1 MGCICLALLLFCSN
15 GFVRADETSLTSSNK
30 DFDFQSIAERQVFV
44 NDCEHV
50 TPTQLICPCHCPFCQ
65 SPLCNYATQPPPQGC
80 PCQTNKIIVEN
91 NAFFRPTMD
100 SCAASCIGACKVV
113 VTIIQVFGKEG
124 TDKWLTRYYVHFFA
138 VLDLQPSVQEMCTKI
153 LCTYGKS
160 IFFRKLQRK
169 K

>member
-15 GFVRADETSLTSSNK
+15 GFVWADEKSLTSSSK
-30 DFDFQSIAERQVFV
+30 GFDLHVIAERQFFE

-50 TPTQLICPCHCPFCQ
+50 TPTQLICPCHCPLCQ

-100 SCAASCIGACKVV
+100 SCAATACYRDCGVV
-113 VTIIQVFGKEG
+113 HQIL
-124 TDKWLTRYYVHFFA
+124 LTRPQWSF
-138 VLDLQPSVQEMCTKI
+138 I
-153 LCTYGKS
+153 LAQNERHS
-160 IFFRKLQRK
+160 A
-169 K
+169 